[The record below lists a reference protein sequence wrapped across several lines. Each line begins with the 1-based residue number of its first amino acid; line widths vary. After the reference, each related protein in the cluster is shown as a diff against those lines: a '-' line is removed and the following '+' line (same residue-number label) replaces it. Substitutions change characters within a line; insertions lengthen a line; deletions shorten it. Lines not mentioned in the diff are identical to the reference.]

1 MPHDKDVPKY
11 PVTVESCAMK
21 DKTSIARGVLHH
33 VEALTR
39 HRDVVPLNIS
49 VLASI
54 RDLLNLEDI
63 RLFEIM
69 SLDGHCSATLAAS
82 TQDGDIQCHSN
93 STPADINETPC
104 LSTLDSDNPSFKEIQ
119 VGTNFFACFPV
130 ILEDKVTACFEV
142 KTPTPLSVHQMD
154 IIEGV
159 IGVYRNFLR
168 LLKDSQHDE
177 LTGLLNRKTFDH
189 GMASLLSAAADSTRE
204 EYIKQENDQRTAS
217 GDEFWL
223 AVIDIDF
230 FKRIN
235 DNFGHLFG
243 DEVLIL
249 MANLMRKSFRQQDKL
264 YRFGGEE
271 FVVLM
276 RHISFENVMRSMERF
291 RLAAA
296 DYPFPQVGQ
305 VTVSI
310 GIAPIK
316 HSELSSAA
324 LGNADEALYYAKE
337 HGRNQ
342 VQSYTTLVESGQI
355 TVRPIHEGG
364 IELF

>member
-1 MPHDKDVPKY
+1 MN
-11 PVTVESCAMK
+11 
-21 DKTSIARGVLHH
+21 DKTSMARGLLNH

-39 HRDVVPLNIS
+39 HRDIAPLNIS

-63 RLFEIM
+63 RLFEVM
-69 SLDGHCSATLAAS
+69 SLDGRYSAALAAW
-82 TQDGDIQCHSN
+82 TQDGDIQCHAN
-93 STPADINETPC
+93 PTPADINQSPC
-104 LSTLDSDNPSFKEIQ
+104 LSILNSDTPSFSEIQ
-119 VGTNFFACFPV
+119 IGTEYFACFPV
-130 ILEDKVTACFEV
+130 ILGDKVAACFEV
-142 KTPTPLSVHQMD
+142 KTPAPLSVHQMD

-189 GMASLLSAAADSTRE
+189 GMASLLSAAADSASPE
-204 EYIKQENDQRTAS
+204 DSKPADEQRTAS

-235 DNFGHLFG
+235 DNFGHIFG

-276 RHISFENVMRSMERF
+276 RHIDFDNVMKSMERF

-296 DYPFPQVGQ
+296 DYAFPQIGP

-316 HSELSSAA
+316 HSELASTSLA
-324 LGNADEALYYAKE
+324 NADEALYYAKE

-342 VQSYTTLVESGQI
+342 VQCYTTLIESGRLASKP
-355 TVRPIHEGG
+355 VHEGD